1 MELFTIGVYGSTEPG
16 FFAALQKAKIDTF
29 CDIRWRRGVRGS
41 EYLYA
46 NSGRLQQRLAELGIR
61 YLHFR
66 DLTPNP
72 ALRNRQ
78 DKADHDAHI
87 PRRYLLGLLDGES
100 D

>member
-1 MELFTIGVYGSTEPG
+1 M
-16 FFAALQKAKIDTF
+16 
-29 CDIRWRRGVRGS
+29 RGS